1 MKRREAS
8 ILLIF
13 LITLWTVG
21 CTSSKK
27 GNRSE
32 KEKKGKVIRI
42 VTAPDGPV
50 EPNIPEGRYD
60 RKVLIKVVEQWI
72 GTPYKYGGST
82 KSGVDCS
89 GLVWQVFNEAYG
101 INLKRSSIEL
111 LTMVVLIKE
120 DALLPGDL
128 VFFKTSDKEVN
139 HVGIYLGERRFV
151 HSSTSRGVIISGLDE
166 PYYRKHYKGAG
177 RIKN

>member
-50 EPNIPEGRYD
+50 EAVIPEGRYD